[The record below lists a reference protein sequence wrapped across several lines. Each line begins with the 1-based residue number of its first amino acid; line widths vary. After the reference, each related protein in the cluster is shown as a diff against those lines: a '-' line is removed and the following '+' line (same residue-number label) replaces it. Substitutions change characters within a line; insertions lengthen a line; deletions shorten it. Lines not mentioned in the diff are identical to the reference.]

1 MRTMFENGKKKFQGY
16 EKIPE
21 ATSGWDMIAMS
32 RNANR
37 RRRKNLSRLYDME
50 PVSESMYDLIMR
62 ADEGRATPDEK
73 MLIDQFIKD
82 KMFEIRNRKEQMG
95 LEGGGT
101 RNRPGRIAENCVINM
116 IELNREKEEEIED
129 EC

>member
-1 MRTMFENGKKKFQGY
+1 
-16 EKIPE
+16 
-21 ATSGWDMIAMS
+21 
-32 RNANR
+32 
-37 RRRKNLSRLYDME
+37 LSRLYGME

-101 RNRPGRIAENCVINM
+101 RNRPGRIAEHCVINM
-116 IELNREKEEEIED
+116 IELNRDKEEEIED
-129 EC
+129 EY